1 MGRQLTEV
9 ELVERLTERLP
20 LEEAEHVLSVLE
32 DNLID
37 ADTINAGLCTEDL
50 LEVGLSGAQGDACLL
65 EDPAWRQ
72 KYPED
77 RYHWLDATLTRL
89 LPDAL
94 RRNEKVCCDIVAAL
108 KHADIDSE
116 AKLLAMT
123 RDQMKTAKI
132 PITARPHLCSTR
144 EADAFEAVSSP
155 STASTTSSR
164 DTARSAAST
173 DPPTTESSASTPGGS
188 RSSTGSTS
196 APLVYGTS
204 GSLYMSMS
212 GGELDRGLV
221 GLLYNLIRGQL
232 CLNAHR
238 ESPHYRTYK
247 YLLHESVLHN
257 KLTTRFA

>member
-1 MGRQLTEV
+1 MGLTDV

-37 ADTINAGLCTEDL
+37 AGTINVGLCNEDL
-50 LEVGLSGAQGDACLL
+50 LEVGLSEAQGDACLL
-65 EDPAWRQ
+65 QDPAWRQ

-77 RYHWLDATLTRL
+77 RYHWLDAALTRL

-108 KHADIDSE
+108 KRANIDSE

-123 RDQMKTAKI
+123 RDQMKIAKI
-132 PITARPHLCSTR
+132 PVTARPHLCSAR
-144 EADAFEAVSSP
+144 EADASEAVSSP
-155 STASTTSSR
+155 STTASTTSSG
-164 DTARSAAST
+164 DTARSAVDT
-173 DPPTTESSASTPGGS
+173 PPPTTESSASTTGGS

-221 GLLYNLIRGQL
+221 GLLEQVKILSKTRYTWTLSCSLCALGIRW
-232 CLNAHR
+232 
-238 ESPHYRTYK
+238 S
-247 YLLHESVLHN
+247 
-257 KLTTRFA
+257 